1 MKTLLSEK
9 RGTDPSADSPQAAGA
24 EGKWPRAEHSARSP
38 HGTGWQGICWQSH
51 SQAAW
56 NHMEKLMD
64 YCEHWL
70 PELLHIQCKREGIK
84 INRVYIPHGV
94 PENLGFYQVQN
105 PASFITGHLF
115 ITTKWPGKTY
125 QCAFPVTHDY
135 SPKPLGFLRY
145 LQPII
150 YIPS

>member
-1 MKTLLSEK
+1 MPESLI
-9 RGTDPSADSPQAAGA
+9 PSADSPQVAAA
-24 EGKWPRAEHSARSP
+24 EEKWPWSRALSQVTPGR
-38 HGTGWQGICWQSH
+38 GWQGMCWHSH

-56 NHMEKLMD
+56 NPQEKLMD

-70 PELLHIQCKREGIK
+70 PELLHIQCKKEGIK
-84 INRVYIPHGV
+84 INRVYIPYGV

-105 PASFITGHLF
+105 PASFIIGHLF
-115 ITTKWPGKTY
+115 ISYKVEKLITGKTY
-125 QCAFPVTHDY
+125 QCFLFPVTHDY